1 MDDCYQDIEGIPL
14 VMYIQPYIF
23 EPQAVCVDQ
32 ERKFPAKKASLTQIT
47 SQVIDRIKRF
57 GKFKCCY

>member
-23 EPQAVCVDQ
+23 ELQAVCVDQ
-32 ERKFPAKKASLTQIT
+32 ENSLQKKASLTQIT

>member
-23 EPQAVCVDQ
+23 ELQAVCVDQ
-32 ERKFPAKKASLTQIT
+32 EHSLQKKASLTHIT